1 MIESNNKQ
9 ISVQRQCEL
18 FELSRSSY
26 YDKISRK
33 KEPEDTKPDE
43 KALLNQVDD
52 IYTSKPFFGSRKIC
66 KTLNLNYGLNVN
78 RKAVQRLMRKL
89 GIQAIVPG
97 PHTSKPHPEHKIYP
111 YLLRNVAICRINQVW
126 SSDITYVRTERG
138 LCYLV
143 AIVDWYS
150 RKVLSWRLS
159 NTIDSVFC
167 IEALQEAL
175 DKYGTPEYFN
185 TDQGSQFTSKDFTKI
200 LLGLGIK
207 ISMDGK
213 GRAIDNVFIE
223 RFWRSL
229 KYENIFIKGYAGMS
243 DAKSGIGEYVEWFN
257 CERIHESLDYET
269 PDAIY
274 FNKKRPACA
283 A

>member
-1 MIESNNKQ
+1 MIESNNET
-9 ISVQRQCEL
+9 ISVKRQCEL
-18 FELSRSSY
+18 LGLSRSTFYHQTSC
-26 YDKISRK
+26 
-33 KEPEDTKPDE
+33 KEESEESATKE
-43 KALLNQVDD
+43 KMLLNQIDE
-52 IYTSKPFFGSRKIC
+52 IYMDKPFFGSRKITE
-66 KTLNLNYGLNVN
+66 TLKDDYGLNVN

-111 YLLRNVAICRINQVW
+111 YLLKNLVVNRNNLVW
-126 SSDITYVRTERG
+126 STDITYVRTERG

-150 RKVLSWRLS
+150 RKVLSWRLC
-159 NTIDSVFC
+159 NTMDTTFC

-175 DKYGTPEYFN
+175 EKYGIPEYFN
-185 TDQGSQFTSKDFTKI
+185 SDQGSQFTSDSFTAI
-200 LLGLGIK
+200 LKTYEIK

-213 GRAIDNVFIE
+213 GRAIDNVFVE

-229 KYENIFIKGYAGMS
+229 KYENIFIKGYVNMS
-243 DAKSGIGEYVEWFN
+243 EAYYGINEYIEWFN
-257 CERIHESLDYET
+257 SKRIHASLDYET
-269 PDAIY
+269 PDSVY
-274 FNKKRPACA
+274 FNKTRTARA